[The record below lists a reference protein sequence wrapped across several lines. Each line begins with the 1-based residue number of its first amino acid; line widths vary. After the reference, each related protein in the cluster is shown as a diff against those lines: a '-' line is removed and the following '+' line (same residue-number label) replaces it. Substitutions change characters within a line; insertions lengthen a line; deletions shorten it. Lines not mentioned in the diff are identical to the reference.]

1 MRIKFTDKLIDFFL
15 PHSCIF
21 CSKLDLLSRQIGICR
36 KCIKEKTKEE
46 VVFDVCEICG
56 TELSSAICEYCSSRN
71 VFFEKLYHLEYR
83 EKFQKEVL
91 THLKFNKEKILS
103 NYFTLNWRNRLKFLK
118 SENINY
124 YIPVPS
130 SKQTL
135 RKRPYHTCDKIFQ
148 ILEKEFKL
156 KRIEPF
162 LKVSNELQSGKSFR
176 DRFIHASKAF
186 KINPNFKNNLKTNLL
201 LVDDVFT
208 TGATINELSKLLI
221 QNGANSVKIL
231 VLLKGKKDFVT

>member
-15 PHSCIF
+15 PHSCVF
-21 CSKLDLLSRQIGICR
+21 CSRLDLLSRKIGIC
-36 KCIKEKTKEE
+36 KNCIAEKNKKETIGN
-46 VVFDVCEICG
+46 VCEICG
-56 TELSSAICEYCSSRN
+56 TELSTEICEYCSSRN

-83 EKFQKEVL
+83 EKFQREIL

-103 NYFTLNWRNRLKFLK
+103 AYFTLNWRNRLGFLR
-118 SENINY
+118 NQNFDY

-130 SKQTL
+130 SKKTL

-148 ILEKEFKL
+148 ILEEEFQL
-156 KRIEPF
+156 KKIQPF
-162 LKVSNELQSGKSFR
+162 LKVSNELQSGKTFR
-176 DRFIHASKAF
+176 DRFIHASRAF
-186 KINPNFKNNLKTNLL
+186 QIDPKKKDFINKNLL

-208 TGATINELSKLLI
+208 TGATINELSKLLV